1 MEQSPLFFCG
11 ERVSR
16 ENLCAVG
23 DFHSGSSKNI
33 QHVQKLTESWRE
45 MALAI
50 GDLDV
55 HTKCVCDVRS
65 NEIFYHKNHLSHFH
79 NRSEHRKLRMMMVK
93 TSVKSFFSKHM
104 RGDKFQTTYISQ
116 MNSSLLQTFL
126 RKNMPH

>member
-1 MEQSPLFFCG
+1 MTLGERLTRQVQRLSHTREQKLSLEQSPLFFCG

-16 ENLCAVG
+16 ENLRAVG

-79 NRSEHRKLRMMMVK
+79 SRYRAS
-93 TSVKSFFSKHM
+93 
-104 RGDKFQTTYISQ
+104 
-116 MNSSLLQTFL
+116 
-126 RKNMPH
+126 

>member
-1 MEQSPLFFCG
+1 M
-11 ERVSR
+11 
-16 ENLCAVG
+16 G

-79 NRSEHRKLRMMMVK
+79 SRYRAS
-93 TSVKSFFSKHM
+93 
-104 RGDKFQTTYISQ
+104 
-116 MNSSLLQTFL
+116 
-126 RKNMPH
+126 